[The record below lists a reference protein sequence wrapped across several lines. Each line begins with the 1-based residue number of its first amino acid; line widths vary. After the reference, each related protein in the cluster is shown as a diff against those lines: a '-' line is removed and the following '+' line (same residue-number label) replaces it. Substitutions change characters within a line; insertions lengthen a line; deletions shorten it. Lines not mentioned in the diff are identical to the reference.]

1 MRAFARRSPF
11 KFDCHIRRTP
21 FEKAP
26 FEDVLLIKRSLFR
39 QCHLWVGAF
48 SRAGPLLGG
57 RFFTQA
63 LRKAGFILIRLLRKY
78 DPY

>member
-21 FEKAP
+21 FEEAP

-39 QCHLWVGAF
+39 QGHLWAGPF

-57 RFFTQA
+57 RFSTQA
-63 LRKAGFILIRLLRKY
+63 LRNAGSLLVRPPRIY